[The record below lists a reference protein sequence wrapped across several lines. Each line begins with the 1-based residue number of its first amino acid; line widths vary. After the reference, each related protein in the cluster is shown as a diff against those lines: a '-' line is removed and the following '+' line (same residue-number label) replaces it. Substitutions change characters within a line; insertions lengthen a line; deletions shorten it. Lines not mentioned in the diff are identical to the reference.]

1 MTKNSG
7 GEKNRKKKSFMR
19 FIENNALQTEEKI
32 VINIVTHPSK
42 LFYIWILGI
51 LGIWLFLIPTI
62 FAIIKTIEYKN
73 KEYVITNKRVIAK
86 YGKRK
91 VYYEAIN
98 LDKIIDVSV
107 YIGSFGKLF
116 GFGDVLI

>member
-1 MTKNSG
+1 
-7 GEKNRKKKSFMR
+7 MR

-62 FAIIKTIEYKN
+62 L
-73 KEYVITNKRVIAK
+73 R
-86 YGKRK
+86 
-91 VYYEAIN
+91 
-98 LDKIIDVSV
+98 
-107 YIGSFGKLF
+107 
-116 GFGDVLI
+116 